1 MSTRMGLSRFLK
13 PINQHYKYDSIHD
26 ACMSVHM
33 IPKITMPGVVHIKN
47 HCFLCIRA
55 LPINNHVLGQF
66 CLIIRVQNSGS
77 GCFQRALCHMGES
90 LLWLEGQ
97 GIALLGW
104 PVPGAESW

>member
-1 MSTRMGLSRFLK
+1 MHTYCTG
-13 PINQHYKYDSIHD
+13 
-26 ACMSVHM
+26 VHM

-66 CLIIRVQNSGS
+66 RLIIRVQNSGS
-77 GCFQRALCHMGES
+77 GYFQRALCLMGES
-90 LLWLEGQ
+90 FLWLEGQ

-104 PVPGAESW
+104 PVPGA

>member
-1 MSTRMGLSRFLK
+1 M
-13 PINQHYKYDSIHD
+13 HD
-26 ACMSVHM
+26 ACMSLYM
-33 IPKITMPGVVHIKN
+33 IPKITMPGVVHIKS

-66 CLIIRVQNSGS
+66 RLIIRVQNLGS

-90 LLWLEGQ
+90 LLRLEGQ

-104 PVPGAESW
+104 LVPGAESW

>member
-1 MSTRMGLSRFLK
+1 
-13 PINQHYKYDSIHD
+13 
-26 ACMSVHM
+26 M

-66 CLIIRVQNSGS
+66 CLIIRVQNLGS
-77 GCFQRALCHMGES
+77 GFQRALCHMGES
-90 LLWLEGQ
+90 LLRLEGQ

-104 PVPGAESW
+104 LVPGAESW